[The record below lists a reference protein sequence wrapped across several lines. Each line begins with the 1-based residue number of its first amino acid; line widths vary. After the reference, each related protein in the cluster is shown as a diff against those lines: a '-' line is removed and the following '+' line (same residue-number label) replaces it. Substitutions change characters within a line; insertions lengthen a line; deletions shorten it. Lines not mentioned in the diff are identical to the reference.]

1 MKIAAFV
8 MLMACGGARPPPA
21 PEVPD
26 TATPPVPSSAPVDGS
41 VADAAVAL
49 DHPDGMVLGA
59 ELERIPPARGSM
71 EDEREA
77 GYAFS
82 YVWTEGSDATFKV
95 AVDST
100 IESIR
105 PITRMQG
112 REEDTGYL
120 IRVADPVQ
128 VTVDSEPPVL
138 RKDVLAREFMIEIPG
153 ATTVDL
159 AKGQHVM
166 LSIEERDPGDNAFAR
181 TVIKDDKG
189 LVAAFDP
196 PTDIV
201 PHAIG
206 KKMTDDRYEVTT
218 KLGGKQLRSLYWST
232 QSVNGTSYFMY
243 GVGTKQTNM
252 LVLLRKPQS
261 R

>member
-1 MKIAAFV
+1 MRCAAFV
-8 MLMACGGARPPPA
+8 VVIACGGAKPPPA

-26 TATPPVPSSAPVDGS
+26 TATAPVPSSAPVDAS
-41 VADAAVAL
+41 VADGAVTPVASDL
-49 DHPDGMVLGA
+49 TLGP
-59 ELERIPPARGSM
+59 ELERIPPARGSI
-71 EDEREA
+71 DGEREA
-77 GYAFS
+77 GHAFS
-82 YVWTEGSDATFKV
+82 SIASDGDDATFKI

-105 PITRMQG
+105 PITTLQG
-112 REEDTGYL
+112 REIGNGYL

-128 VTVDSEPPVL
+128 VTVNSDPPVL
-138 RKDVLAREFMIEIPG
+138 REDVRAREFMIELPG

-166 LSIEERDPGDNAFAR
+166 LSIEARDSGDSAVAR
-181 TVIKDDKG
+181 TVIKDDRG

-196 PTDIV
+196 PADIV

-206 KKMTDDRYEVTT
+206 KKMTADRYEVTT

-232 QSVNGTSYFMY
+232 QTVNGTSYFMY
-243 GVGTKQTNM
+243 GEGTKQKAL
-252 LVLLRKPQS
+252 LVLLRKP
-261 R
+261 